1 MNGRDV
7 VVMVGGICSCEVWTW
22 FLPVS
27 WYVNVSD
34 WVRWEKNKAAI
45 PALIVW
51 LGVNLAVMN
60 GTSEWNERSRVFAML
75 V

>member
-1 MNGRDV
+1 MSGRLDV
-7 VVMVGGICSCEVWTW
+7 TG
-22 FLPVS
+22 
-27 WYVNVSD
+27 
-34 WVRWEKNKAAI
+34 WVRWEKNIAAI

-51 LGVNLAVMN
+51 LGVNVAVMN